1 MTGFYTYLHVRKS
14 DDKVFYIGKGRGP
27 RAHSAHGRS
36 EYWKRV
42 AAKHGFQAEVV
53 AHWTTEEEAFLHE
66 RFLISCFADM
76 KVPLVNLTL
85 GGEGASGSKH
95 STETRQKM
103 SLAHT
108 GKKLPPKSAEH
119 RAKLSKAQTGKSPG
133 NKGLSPSDEVRAR
146 LSLAKMGRKIPLET
160 RQKMSAAHKGRKK
173 SPETRARMSAS
184 RIGKPMSDATK
195 AKLSALAKARAEAK
209 RRLMTNNPSPEI
221 IGLEDRIKHINH
233 ALAVLT

>member
-14 DDKVFYIGKGRGP
+14 DGKVFYIGKGRGP

-42 AAKHGFQAEVV
+42 VAKHGFQAEVV
-53 AHWTTEEEAFLHE
+53 AHWPTEEEAFLHE
-66 RFLISCFADM
+66 RLLISCFSDM
-76 KVPLVNLTL
+76 KLQLVNMTL
-85 GGEGASGSKH
+85 GGEGASGATH
-95 STETRQKM
+95 SIETRQKM
-103 SLAHT
+103 SLAHK
-108 GKKLPPKSAEH
+108 GKKLPPKSAAH
-119 RAKLSKAQTGKSPG
+119 RAKLAKAQTGKSPG
-133 NKGLSPSDEVRAR
+133 NKGVSPSDEVRAR

-160 RQKMSAAHKGRKK
+160 RQKMSAAHMGRKK
-173 SPETRARMSAS
+173 SPETRARMSVS

-209 RRLMTNNPSPEI
+209 RQLMTNNPSPEI
-221 IGLEDRIKHINH
+221 IDLEDRIKHINH

>member
-14 DDKVFYIGKGRGP
+14 DGKVFYIGKGRGS
-27 RAHSAHGRS
+27 RAHSIHGRS

-42 AAKHGFQAEVV
+42 AAKHSFQAEVV
-53 AHWTTEEEAFLHE
+53 AYWPTEEEAFLHE

-76 KVPLVNLTL
+76 RVPLVNMTL

-95 STETRQKM
+95 SMETRQKM
-103 SLAHT
+103 SMAHK

-119 RAKLSKAQTGKSPG
+119 RAKLAEAQTGKSPG
-133 NKGLSPSDEVRAR
+133 NKGVSPSDEVRAR

-173 SPETRARMSAS
+173 SPETRARMSVS

-209 RRLMTNNPSPEI
+209 RRLVTNEPSPEI
-221 IGLEDRIKHINH
+221 MGSEDRIKHINH